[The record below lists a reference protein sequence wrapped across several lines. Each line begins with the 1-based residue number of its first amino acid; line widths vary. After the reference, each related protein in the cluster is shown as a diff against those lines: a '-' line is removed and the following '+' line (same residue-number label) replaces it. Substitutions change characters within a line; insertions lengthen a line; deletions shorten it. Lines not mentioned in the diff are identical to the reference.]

1 MLKDRVLSALIG
13 IPVLLFL
20 MYTGGIPLLI
30 FVIILALLAL
40 FELYRLLIEMNIR
53 IHLLLLYGSALIFP
67 IIAFIAPAENAE
79 SLLFAG
85 LIVYLLMHLLL
96 LVLSFPEYGLGNIGA
111 SYLGSCY
118 ISVLFSFLI
127 LIRKIE
133 PYGFH
138 ILLLVFV
145 LTWVCDI
152 GAYFIGTRFGRR
164 ALCPTV
170 SPKKTVEGALGG
182 LLSCLVVAYLFHLFF
197 PVLSGKVIL
206 LLGFTIGLVVQLGDL
221 VESAIKRIAGVKDSG
236 YLIPGH
242 GGILDRFDSILFSA
256 PAAYFFIKLI
266 ML

>member
-40 FELYRLLIEMNIR
+40 FELSRLLQKMNLH
-53 IHLLLLYGSALIFP
+53 IHPLLLYGSALIFP
-67 IIAFIAPAENAE
+67 IIAFFAPPENE
-79 SLLFAG
+79 GSLFFAG
-85 LIVYLLMHLLL
+85 LIIYSLMHLVL
-96 LVLSFPEYGLGNIGA
+96 LVLSFPKYGLGNLGA

-133 PYGFH
+133 PYGFQ
-138 ILLLVFV
+138 ILLLVFI

-170 SPKKTVEGALGG
+170 SPQKTVEGALGG
-182 LLSCLVVAYLFHLFF
+182 LASCLVVAYLFHLFF
-197 PVLSGKVIL
+197 PILSGKVIL

-221 VESAIKRIAGVKDSG
+221 VESSIKRMARVKDSG
-236 YLIPGH
+236 SLIPGH

-256 PAAYFFIKLI
+256 PAAYFFVKLI
-266 ML
+266 MF